1 MLGCKTSF
9 RLALTIKYYRI
20 VSEHLTQMIQSHS
33 DTPESTTLCY
43 LKSPQQTACISSG
56 SIAFLV
62 PVVQGVGS
70 GRVKGQGSKGGTYL
84 EEGGSVVA
92 AADGRGAV
100 AAETQLREGADLLS
114 QLKSYLQTW
123 EMNAQ
128 DENTRTRMHARTHT
142 NTWHASLSRSTYI
155 LRISSPRESEN
166 WDESSTSCLNVV
178 AWHLAAS
185 GEYCGIGSGQPP
197 ISKWHISDRLL
208 CLSCVCTS
216 VKKKKKKK
224 KKKKNSDVLRRNRP
238 GNEVSLCKVWA
249 GQVGLSQVEVASLD
263 AFLMTIWGAPVPH

>member
-142 NTWHASLSRSTYI
+142 HT
-155 LRISSPRESEN
+155 
-166 WDESSTSCLNVV
+166 
-178 AWHLAAS
+178 
-185 GEYCGIGSGQPP
+185 
-197 ISKWHISDRLL
+197 
-208 CLSCVCTS
+208 
-216 VKKKKKKK
+216 
-224 KKKKNSDVLRRNRP
+224 
-238 GNEVSLCKVWA
+238 
-249 GQVGLSQVEVASLD
+249 
-263 AFLMTIWGAPVPH
+263 